1 MSKDSKKKP
10 LNKYIRFTGIALQM
24 GLTIY
29 LGSLL
34 GEWLDQKYPNDNQ
47 LYVKIC
53 TLVAVFGAMLSVII
67 QVTNL
72 TKNDD

>member
-34 GEWLDQKYPNDNQ
+34 GKWLDQKYPNDNQ

-53 TLVAVFGAMLSVII
+53 TLAAVFGAIYSVIR
-67 QVTNL
+67 QVIKITDN
-72 TKNDD
+72 NE